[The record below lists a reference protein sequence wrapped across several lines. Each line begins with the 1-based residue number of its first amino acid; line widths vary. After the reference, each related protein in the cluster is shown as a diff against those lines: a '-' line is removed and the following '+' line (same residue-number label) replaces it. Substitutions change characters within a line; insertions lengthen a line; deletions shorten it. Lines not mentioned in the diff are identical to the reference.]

1 MNITLNNIDPVN
13 ATLTVNVV
21 KDDYASQVKKELKK
35 IKDTASIPGF
45 RKGMAPQGMIQKMY
59 GKSVLVDEVNKLV
72 SDSLYKYIQENKL
85 NVLGEP
91 MPSEAEQAPLDFD
104 NQTDYEF
111 VFDLGLS
118 PEIDVKLTKRDKMPY
133 YTITVED
140 SAVESQ
146 INSLKANYGTYEQ
159 VEDIQDRDMVKGL
172 LVELNPDGSEKEGGI
187 YIEDAVLMPSFMKDE
202 AEKTKFMSAKLND
215 VLVFNPYKAYE
226 GNEAELAS
234 FLKIDKE
241 EVKEYTGDF
250 KFRLQEITRYKEAEV
265 NQELFDKI
273 YGEGVVKSED
283 ELKAKIKDELTAQ
296 MAPESDYKFL
306 LDSRDLFLK
315 KTKDV
320 VFPDAFLKRWLIA
333 SNPERTEESLET
345 DYPKIIDDLRF
356 HLVKEQ
362 IVKEKEIKVEYE
374 DIKEY
379 ARRVA
384 RMQFAQY
391 GMANVPDDLLN
402 NYAEEMVKKEENV
415 RNLID
420 RAVEDK
426 VVAAIKEMVALQPKE
441 VTMEEFRKLVETN

>member
-21 KDDYASQVKKELKK
+21 KDDYAPQVKKELKK
-35 IKDTASIPGF
+35 IKDTASVPGF

-72 SDSLYKYIQENKL
+72 GDSLYKYIQDNKL

-111 VFDLGLS
+111 VFDLGLA
-118 PEIDVKLTKRDKMPY
+118 PEINVKLTKKDKMPY

-140 SAVESQ
+140 SAIETQ
-146 INSLKANYGTYEQ
+146 INSLKANYGSYEQ
-159 VEDIQDRDMVKGL
+159 VEDIQDRDMAKGL

-202 AEKTKFMSAKLND
+202 AEKAKFMSAKLND

-234 FLKIDKE
+234 FLKINKE
-241 EVKEYTGDF
+241 EVKDYTGDF
-250 KFRLQEITRYKEAEV
+250 KFRIQEITRYKEAEI

-320 VFPDAFLKRWLIA
+320 VFPDAFLKRWLVA

-374 DIKEY
+374 DIQEY

>member
-1 MNITLNNIDPVN
+1 
-13 ATLTVNVV
+13 
-21 KDDYASQVKKELKK
+21 
-35 IKDTASIPGF
+35 
-45 RKGMAPQGMIQKMY
+45 
-59 GKSVLVDEVNKLV
+59 
-72 SDSLYKYIQENKL
+72 
-85 NVLGEP
+85 
-91 MPSEAEQAPLDFD
+91 
-104 NQTDYEF
+104 
-111 VFDLGLS
+111 
-118 PEIDVKLTKRDKMPY
+118 MPY
-133 YTITVED
+133 YTIAVED
-140 SAVESQ
+140 DAVEKQ

-159 VEDIQDRDMVKGL
+159 VEDIQDRDMAKGL

-187 YIEDAVLMPSFMKDE
+187 YIEDDVLMPSFMKDE
-202 AEKTKFMSAKLND
+202 AEKAKFMSAKLND
-215 VLVFNPYKAYE
+215 VLVFNPYKAYD

-234 FLKIDKE
+234 FLKIDKN
-241 EVKEYTGDF
+241 EVKNYTGDF
-250 KFRLQEITRYKEAEV
+250 KFRIQEITRYKEAEI

-283 ELKAKIKDELTAQ
+283 ELKAKIKEEITAQ

-306 LDSRDLFLK
+306 LDAKDLFLK

-320 VFPDAFLKRWLIA
+320 VFPDAFLKRWLVA
-333 SNPERTEESLET
+333 SNPERTPESLET

-379 ARRVA
+379 AHRVA

-402 NYAEEMVKKEENV
+402 NYAEEMLKKEDHV

-426 VVAAIKEMVALQPKE
+426 VVAAIKEMVTLQSKE
-441 VTMEEFRKLVETN
+441 ITMEEFHKLIETK